1 MNSAVVGIALSGLL
15 GYQEARQGKVVPV
28 ERFQS
33 PMVLDLP
40 MVVGPTGVW
49 TSALRTPEERA
60 RTHRIICDG
69 AYVFDLTL
77 KAGKADRQDDVEVDG
92 KLTLAAEHGQDKRV
106 DVLAEIVKGDEA
118 LATSPKI
125 TQLKVEEDER
135 STRPLTFHLSG
146 AHLKDWSGLKV
157 RLTLEVVT
165 PP

>member
-1 MNSAVVGIALSGLL
+1 
-15 GYQEARQGKVVPV
+15 
-28 ERFQS
+28 
-33 PMVLDLP
+33 MVLDLP
-40 MVVGPTGVW
+40 MVIGRPGLW

-69 AYVFDLTL
+69 AYVFDLSL
-77 KAGKADRQDDVEVDG
+77 KAGKPDRQDDVEVDG
-92 KLTLAAEHGQDKRV
+92 KITLAAEHGQDKRV
-106 DVLAEIVKGDEA
+106 DVLAEIVRGDEV

-135 STRPLTFHLSG
+135 STRPLVFHLPG
-146 AHLKDWSGLKV
+146 AHLKDPSALKV